1 MIADILQV
9 RSSCA
14 AAAHCLCHGHSCA
27 CWLPLLLLLLTRA
40 PCDSCCVCTCAAIF
54 ARASR
59 ESQGRLKKAILEYV
73 ILQGSSIAP

>member
-1 MIADILQV
+1 
-9 RSSCA
+9 
-14 AAAHCLCHGHSCA
+14 
-27 CWLPLLLLLLTRA
+27 
-40 PCDSCCVCTCAAIF
+40 VCTCAAIF